1 MEKHIFL
8 TETNFNKLKIE
19 IEKIRK
25 KEPNSK
31 IIFFGNN
38 DEINRQV
45 LEKAKIDLILISLS
59 KRKDFSKQ
67 RNSGLNTVL
76 VNIAKKNKIIIGID
90 LDELDFNNKKEEGKF
105 ILSKLSQNKEK
116 SEILARIIQNINLCK
131 KKKVQMK
138 FISRKKTENLFVLK
152 SLGLSLGMPTWMTKN
167 L

>member
-1 MEKHIFL
+1 MGEIVKLNKNLDGDIFL
-8 TETNFNKLKIE
+8 KEKNFNKLKIE
-19 IEKIRK
+19 IEKTRK
-25 KEPNSK
+25 TYPNSR
-31 IIFFGNN
+31 IVFFGED

-45 LEKAKIDLILISLS
+45 LEKAKIDLILITLS
-59 KRKDFSKQ
+59 RRKDFSKQ

-76 VNIAKKNKIIIGID
+76 VNIAKKNRIEIGID
-90 LDELDFNNKKEEGKF
+90 LDELDNLNK
-105 ILSKLSQNKEK
+105 KEK

-138 FISRKKTENLFVLK
+138 FISRKKRINLFTIK

>member
-1 MEKHIFL
+1 MVQYVFL

-25 KEPNSK
+25 KEPNSR
-31 IIFFGNN
+31 IIFFSN
-38 DEINRQV
+38 DDEMNRQV
-45 LEKAKIDLILISLS
+45 LEKAKIDLMLVPLS

-90 LDELDFNNKKEEGKF
+90 LDELNSNNK
-105 ILSKLSQNKEK
+105 KEK
-116 SEILARIIQNINLCK
+116 SEILARIIQNIDLCK

-138 FISRKKTENLFVLK
+138 FISRKKMENPFVLK
-152 SLGLSLGMPTWMTKN
+152 SLGLSLGMSTWMTKN